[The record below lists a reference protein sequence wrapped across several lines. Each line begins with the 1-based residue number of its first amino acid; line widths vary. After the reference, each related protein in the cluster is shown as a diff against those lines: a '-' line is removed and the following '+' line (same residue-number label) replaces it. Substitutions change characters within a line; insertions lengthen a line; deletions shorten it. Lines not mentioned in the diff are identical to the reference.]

1 MSMKKL
7 MMMALLMVIS
17 VTAKALS
24 YETAR
29 SEALFLSDK
38 MAYELN
44 LSPSQYEAIYEINL
58 DYFMCVGSKLDLY
71 SDLWKQRN
79 FEIQRVLTPYQYE
92 NFLRL
97 KYFYRPLG
105 WSDGRWEFRIYRIYP
120 NRGHFMMNRP
130 RAYGSYRGGRHF
142 RGRPGGPGRVGPGP
156 RGDIRR
162 GGPGGP
168 GPRGDV
174 RRGPAPRPNQMR
186 GNGPAPRQNQFR
198 GNGPAPR
205 QNQMRGGGQAPR
217 PNQFRGGNGGN
228 RQGGPN
234 GTTRRTETRRMGPQS
249 YATPQGMVQRSGR
262 TTTTTV
268 TTTRQF
274 QNQRPQQA
282 QRQQQNRRPQQAQ
295 RQQQSRPQQAQRQQQ
310 SRPQQVQRQQQSR
323 PQQVQRPQGQRSQ
336 GQRPQQGQRPRR

>member
-186 GNGPAPRQNQFR
+186 GNGPAPRPNQMR

-295 RQQQSRPQQAQRQQQ
+295 RQQQSRPQQVQ
-310 SRPQQVQRQQQSR
+310 RPQG
-323 PQQVQRPQGQRSQ
+323 QRPQGQRSQ